1 MNVLSIFINSIS
13 QTEYLL
19 TYLQVIQLKC
29 AKNMR
34 HKEKEHCFQE
44 ERSGYTVS
52 DNRTYKLNN
61 IGSISSSVHEWY
73 DIHYIHYISQAHA
86 ATRSNTQQHAA
97 TRSNTQQHAAT
108 RSNTRSNTQHATHA
122 ATRSNTHA
130 LLHSFHSTPT
140 NEILKVIQGQLDD
153 ILHDTLFY
161 EVHHNDNDNEKEVG
175 EVSRVSQFRKSTTF
189 PTFSSLFH
197 PLL

>member
-1 MNVLSIFINSIS
+1 MNVLSIFINSLS

-29 AKNMR
+29 AKIMR

-73 DIHYIHYISQAHA
+73 DTHYISQHA
-86 ATRSNTQQHAA
+86 ATRSITQQHAASRSNTQQHAA

-108 RSNTRSNTQHATHA
+108 RSITQHHA
-122 ATRSNTHA
+122 ASRSNTHA

-161 EVHHNDNDNEKEVG
+161 EVHHNEKEVG
-175 EVSRVSQFRKSTTF
+175 EVSRVSQFRKFTTF

-197 PLL
+197 ALL